1 MRSSGGNLAYDMVLS
16 VAYQLTRTLIGL
28 AEDANAVAVVPEWGD
43 DYTLFSGLID
53 PSVKLDNL
61 EDLRRLPE
69 VSATVA
75 QVTRRKDGGAGLLG
89 DRSEKLIQTLA
100 NWLVAGIEDAA
111 TCREAR
117 LVFIVNQKVK
127 AEHWLARLS
136 AANRDA
142 RRDRLDISDKL
153 DLFLKELEEN
163 YRRDEIPKAAKKWF
177 DRFFAAPV
185 GTRPV
190 TRKDRIQLLSRVQL
204 RDEQVDGGR
213 SLLSIMNL
221 PTSIPANEYE
231 QDMFGWFAIRCVN
244 HWRRGDIAL
253 ITKNELAVA
262 SRNAVRRF
270 ESRKARER
278 PAQEVLRVAATAEAL
293 RAARERPFMR
303 LLGEIGIRP
312 DSHLGLDQLHQ
323 YLCFGEER
331 ARLAAENVQ
340 FTPFLDNL
348 RQRWKGFYLKTTAFA
363 DPSGD
368 PSAGEPAPSQSL
380 KLGRDIFNMT
390 LHPDYHPELGGLPTA
405 EAYMR
410 DGAYQHL
417 ADRIDDRPQ
426 EAVWWLPDPRRGG
439 DLFEPMGGGQA
450 PDVLPGRVGG
460 DDGDSD

>member
-1 MRSSGGNLAYDMVLS
+1 MNKCIVHKDDTTEPACNRFTPVEGHDSETRMRSSGGNLAYDMVLS

-69 VSATVA
+69 VSGTVA

-100 NWLVAGIEDAA
+100 NWLVAGIEDAV

-185 GTRPV
+185 GSRPV

-323 YLCFGEER
+323 Y
-331 ARLAAENVQ
+331 
-340 FTPFLDNL
+340 
-348 RQRWKGFYLKTTAFA
+348 
-363 DPSGD
+363 
-368 PSAGEPAPSQSL
+368 
-380 KLGRDIFNMT
+380 
-390 LHPDYHPELGGLPTA
+390 
-405 EAYMR
+405 
-410 DGAYQHL
+410 
-417 ADRIDDRPQ
+417 
-426 EAVWWLPDPRRGG
+426 
-439 DLFEPMGGGQA
+439 
-450 PDVLPGRVGG
+450 
-460 DDGDSD
+460 